1 MTSYL
6 VDYDTL
12 LRNPTDIITKYVSY
26 FSIIAKCDKS
36 FINCVTFLL
45 QNAIV
50 ITKFVD
56 FIIKCVGTMSNKLRM
71 MSKT

>member
-36 FINCVTFLL
+36 LL
-45 QNAIV
+45 
-50 ITKFVD
+50 
-56 FIIKCVGTMSNKLRM
+56 
-71 MSKT
+71 